1 MYIQTKIRK
10 KVLMSHIKKSIA
22 TIVIAILL
30 ILPLAGCGGPQLDDY
45 ILDDYIYMGITPS
58 MTYDQV
64 MSQFEN
70 SNKYDI
76 VWQHTYDDGDT
87 CVKVES
93 VKPHEF
99 EYFGYKSDNLT
110 IWFDYNNIVTSVR
123 SRINISH
130 LGTNEGPELESKII
144 SILEE
149 MGTCTYSDPKYHS
162 SDYAYEIN
170 GTEYAVYFYIYK
182 SPDYP
187 SKRYMEVGLY
197 TKDQYPGKP

>member
-30 ILPLAGCGGPQLDDY
+30 ILPLAGCGGPQ
-45 ILDDYIYMGITPS
+45 LDDYIYMGITPS

-93 VKPHEF
+93 VKPDEF
-99 EYFGYKSDNLT
+99 EYFGYTSNNLT
-110 IWFDYNNIVTSVR
+110 IWFDNDNKVTSVW
-123 SRINISH
+123 SKINISH
-130 LGTNEGPELESKII
+130 LGSSEGPEVEKKII

-162 SDYAYEIN
+162 SDYKYEIN
-170 GTEYAVYFYIYK
+170 GAEYAVYFYIYK

-187 SKRYMEVGLY
+187 SKRYMDVRLY
-197 TKDQYPGKP
+197 TKD